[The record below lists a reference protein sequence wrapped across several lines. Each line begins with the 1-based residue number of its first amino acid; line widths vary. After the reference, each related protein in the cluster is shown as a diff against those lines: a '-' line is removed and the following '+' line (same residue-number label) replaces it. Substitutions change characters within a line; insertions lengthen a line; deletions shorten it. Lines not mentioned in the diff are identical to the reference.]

1 MREFNGRMNRLSHT
15 FRELGPG
22 LAMLYG
28 LARAARLCGARLFC
42 YRFVA
47 QPVNPRPPRPRR
59 IAATS
64 FTAASRVSELCAGC
78 PRPDAIL
85 AQRFASGARCVAASR
100 DGQLAGFLWYQ
111 LGAYDEDEVRARY
124 RMAGPELAWDFD
136 VFVQPALRC
145 GPTFGRLWEEAHRE
159 LDAAGVRWTCSRI
172 SPFNAASLRAHA
184 RLGARSIGTAAF
196 LCIGRLQCMAGTLAP
211 YVHVSFSS
219 PVELE
224 FGLSLLPETPCA
236 QSSAA

>member
-1 MREFNGRMNRLSHT
+1 MRGFNGRMKRLSDTLH
-15 FRELGPG
+15 ELGPA
-22 LAMLYG
+22 LATLYG
-28 LARAARLCGARLFC
+28 MARLVHLCGARLFC

-47 QPVNPRPPRPRR
+47 QPVHPRPPRPRR
-59 IAATS
+59 SAATS
-64 FTAASRVSELCAGC
+64 FFAASGLSELGAGR

-85 AQRFASGARCVAASR
+85 AQRFARGAQCVAATR

-124 RMAGPELAWDFD
+124 RMAGPALAWDFD

-184 RLGARSIGTAAF
+184 RLGAREIGAATF
-196 LCIGRLQCMAGTLAP
+196 LCIGRLQLMAASLPP
-211 YVHVSFSS
+211 YFHASLSR
-219 PVELE
+219 PVELR
-224 FGLSLLPETPCA
+224 FDPVLLPETLCER
-236 QSSAA
+236 SAA

>member
-1 MREFNGRMNRLSHT
+1 MNRLSDT

-28 LARAARLCGARLFC
+28 LARAAPLCGARLFC

-47 QPVNPRPPRPRR
+47 QPVHPRPPRPRR
-59 IAATS
+59 AAATAFS
-64 FTAASRVSELCAGC
+64 AASGVSELGAGR

-85 AQRFASGARCVAASR
+85 AQRFARGAQCITASR

-136 VFVQPALRC
+136 VFVQPALRG

-172 SPFNAASLRAHA
+172 SPFNAASLRAHT

-196 LCIGRLQCMAGTLAP
+196 LCIGRLQFMAGTLAP
-211 YVHVSFSS
+211 YFHVSLTR

-224 FGLSLLPETPCA
+224 FGLGLLPETPCA
-236 QSSAA
+236 QSAA